1 MSALEFEKQPK
12 VLVEEN
18 AMFGMELDF
27 DLNAA
32 FQGAISGIASDA
44 DLALDEKVRRMEVII
59 NEGNSDTYRD
69 FVDFRQIA
77 SQMQM
82 ICSHDHAL
90 GQMMNANDSLSSI
103 LGKHDDNDG
112 HNHSSHTHHEEEE
125 ENDDDDDDNNK
136 KKKSKSSKRRG
147 WFSYFA
153 K

>member
-1 MSALEFEKQPK
+1 MNTLELEKLPEAS
-12 VLVEEN
+12 VEEN
-18 AMFGMELDF
+18 AIFGMEFDF

-32 FQGAISGIASDA
+32 FQGAISGVASDA

-112 HNHSSHTHHEEEE
+112 HNHTSHSHDE
-125 ENDDDDDDNNK
+125 DDDDDDNNK

>member
-1 MSALEFEKQPK
+1 MNVLEFEKQPK
-12 VLVEEN
+12 IPVEEN

-32 FQGAISGIASDA
+32 FQGAISGVASDA
-44 DLALDEKVRRMEVII
+44 ELALDEKVRRMEVII

-112 HNHSSHTHHEEEE
+112 HNHSSHSHDEDE
-125 ENDDDDDDNNK
+125 DDDDDSDK

-147 WFSYFA
+147 WLSFFS

>member
-1 MSALEFEKQPK
+1 MNTLELEKRPEAS
-12 VLVEEN
+12 VEEN
-18 AMFGMELDF
+18 AIFGMELDF

-32 FQGAISGIASDA
+32 FQGAISGVASDA
-44 DLALDEKVRRMEVII
+44 ELALDEKVRRMESII

-112 HNHSSHTHHEEEE
+112 HNHSSHSHDE
-125 ENDDDDDDNNK
+125 DDDDDDNNK

>member
-1 MSALEFEKQPK
+1 MNVLEFEKQPK
-12 VLVEEN
+12 IPVEEN

-44 DLALDEKVRRMEVII
+44 DLALDEKVRRMESII
-59 NEGNSDTYRD
+59 NEGNSETYRD
-69 FVDFRQIA
+69 FIDFRQIA

-90 GQMMNANDSLSSI
+90 GQMINSNDSLSSVI
-103 LGKHDDNDG
+103 GKHDDNDG
-112 HNHSSHTHHEEEE
+112 HNHSSHTHHEEE
-125 ENDDDDDDNNK
+125 DDDDDDSDK
-136 KKKSKSSKRRG
+136 KKKSKSLKKRG

>member
-1 MSALEFEKQPK
+1 MNTLELEKRPEAS
-12 VLVEEN
+12 VEEN
-18 AMFGMELDF
+18 AIFGMEFDF

-32 FQGAISGIASDA
+32 FQGAISGVASDA

-112 HNHSSHTHHEEEE
+112 HNHSSHTHHEEE
-125 ENDDDDDDNNK
+125 DDDDDDSDK

-147 WFSYFA
+147 WLSFFS

>member
-1 MSALEFEKQPK
+1 MNTLELEKRPEAS
-12 VLVEEN
+12 VEEN
-18 AMFGMELDF
+18 AIFGMELEF

-32 FQGAISGIASDA
+32 FQGAISGIASD
-44 DLALDEKVRRMEVII
+44 DELALDEKVRRMEAII

-90 GQMMNANDSLSSI
+90 GQMMNSNDSLSSV

-112 HNHSSHTHHEEEE
+112 HNHSSHKHDDEE
-125 ENDDDDDDNNK
+125 DDDDDSDK
-136 KKKSKSSKRRG
+136 KKKSKSLKKRG

>member
-1 MSALEFEKQPK
+1 MNTLELEKRPEAS
-12 VLVEEN
+12 VEEN
-18 AMFGMELDF
+18 GIFGMELEF

-32 FQGAISGIASDA
+32 FQGAISGIASD
-44 DLALDEKVRRMEVII
+44 DELALDEKVRRMEAII

-90 GQMMNANDSLSSI
+90 GQMMNSNDSLSSV

-112 HNHSSHTHHEEEE
+112 HNHSSHKHDDEE
-125 ENDDDDDDNNK
+125 DDDDDSDK
-136 KKKSKSSKRRG
+136 KKKSKSLKKRG

>member
-1 MSALEFEKQPK
+1 MNTLELEKRPEAS
-12 VLVEEN
+12 VEEN
-18 AMFGMELDF
+18 AIFGMEFEF

-32 FQGAISGIASDA
+32 FQGAISGVASDA
-44 DLALDEKVRRMEVII
+44 DLALDEKIRRMESII
-59 NEGNSDTYRD
+59 NEGNSETYRD

-90 GQMMNANDSLSSI
+90 GQMMKSNDSLSSI

-112 HNHSSHTHHEEEE
+112 HNHSSHSHDE
-125 ENDDDDDDNNK
+125 DDDEDDDSDK
-136 KKKSKSSKRRG
+136 KKKSKSLKKRG

>member
-1 MSALEFEKQPK
+1 MNVLEFEKQPK
-12 VLVEEN
+12 VPVEEN

-32 FQGAISGIASDA
+32 FQGAISGVASDA
-44 DLALDEKVRRMEVII
+44 DLALDEKIRRMESII
-59 NEGNSDTYRD
+59 NEGTSETYRD

-90 GQMMNANDSLSSI
+90 GQMMKSNDSLSSI

-112 HNHSSHTHHEEEE
+112 HNHSSHSHDE
-125 ENDDDDDDNNK
+125 DDDEDDDSDK
-136 KKKSKSSKRRG
+136 KKKSKSLKKRG

>member
-1 MSALEFEKQPK
+1 MNVLEFEKEPK

-32 FQGAISGIASDA
+32 FQGAISGVASDA
-44 DLALDEKVRRMEVII
+44 ELALDEKVRRMEVII

-90 GQMMNANDSLSSI
+90 GQMMNSNDSLSSI

-112 HNHSSHTHHEEEE
+112 HNHSSHSHDE
-125 ENDDDDDDNNK
+125 DDDDDDDSDK

>member
-1 MSALEFEKQPK
+1 MNVLEFEKQPK
-12 VLVEEN
+12 VPVEEK

-32 FQGAISGIASDA
+32 FQGAISGIASDEE
-44 DLALDEKVRRMEVII
+44 LALDEKIRRMESII
-59 NEGNSDTYRD
+59 NEGNSETYRD

-90 GQMMNANDSLSSI
+90 GQMMKSNDSLSSI

-112 HNHSSHTHHEEEE
+112 HNHSSHSHDE
-125 ENDDDDDDNNK
+125 DDDEDDDSDK
-136 KKKSKSSKRRG
+136 KKKSKSLKKRG

>member
-1 MSALEFEKQPK
+1 MNVLEFEKQPK
-12 VLVEEN
+12 IPVEEN
-18 AMFGMELDF
+18 AMFGMELEF

-32 FQGAISGIASDA
+32 FQGAISGVASDA
-44 DLALDEKVRRMEVII
+44 ELALDEKVRRMEVII

-112 HNHSSHTHHEEEE
+112 HNHTSHSHDE
-125 ENDDDDDDNNK
+125 DDDDDDDSDK

-147 WFSYFA
+147 WLSFFS

>member
-1 MSALEFEKQPK
+1 MNVLEFEKQPK
-12 VLVEEN
+12 VPVEEN

-32 FQGAISGIASDA
+32 FQGAISGIASDEE
-44 DLALDEKVRRMEVII
+44 LALDEKIRRMESII
-59 NEGNSDTYRD
+59 NEGNSETYRD

-112 HNHSSHTHHEEEE
+112 HNHTSHSHDE
-125 ENDDDDDDNNK
+125 DDDDDDDSDK
-136 KKKSKSSKRRG
+136 KKKSKSLKKRG

>member
-1 MSALEFEKQPK
+1 MNVLEFEKQPK
-12 VLVEEN
+12 IPVEEN
-18 AMFGMELDF
+18 AMFGMELEF

-32 FQGAISGIASDA
+32 FQGAISGVASDA
-44 DLALDEKVRRMEVII
+44 ELALDEKVRRMEVII

-112 HNHSSHTHHEEEE
+112 HNHTSHSHDE
-125 ENDDDDDDNNK
+125 DDDDDDNNK

>member
-1 MSALEFEKQPK
+1 MNTLELEKRPEAS
-12 VLVEEN
+12 VEEN
-18 AMFGMELDF
+18 AIFGMEFDF
-27 DLNAA
+27 D
-32 FQGAISGIASDA
+32 SDA

-112 HNHSSHTHHEEEE
+112 HNHTSHSHDE
-125 ENDDDDDDNNK
+125 DDDDDDNNK

>member
-1 MSALEFEKQPK
+1 MNTLELEKRPEAS
-12 VLVEEN
+12 VEEN
-18 AMFGMELDF
+18 AIFGMELEF

-32 FQGAISGIASDA
+32 FQGAISGVASDA
-44 DLALDEKVRRMEVII
+44 DLALDEKVRRMESII
-59 NEGNSDTYRD
+59 NEGNSETYRD

-82 ICSHDHAL
+82 ICSHDHEL
-90 GQMMNANDSLSSI
+90 GQMMNANSSLSSI

-112 HNHSSHTHHEEEE
+112 HNHSSHGHDNDEE
-125 ENDDDDDDNNK
+125 DDDDNNK

>member
-1 MSALEFEKQPK
+1 MNTLELEKRPEAS
-12 VLVEEN
+12 VEEN
-18 AMFGMELDF
+18 AIFGMELDF

-32 FQGAISGIASDA
+32 FQGAISGVASDA
-44 DLALDEKVRRMEVII
+44 ELALDEKVRRMEVII

-112 HNHSSHTHHEEEE
+112 HNHSSHSHDE
-125 ENDDDDDDNNK
+125 DDDDDDDSDK
-136 KKKSKSSKRRG
+136 KKKSKSLKKRG
-147 WFSYFA
+147 WFSYFS

>member
-1 MSALEFEKQPK
+1 MNTLELEKRPEAS
-12 VLVEEN
+12 VEEN
-18 AMFGMELDF
+18 AIFGMELDF

-32 FQGAISGIASDA
+32 FQGAISGVASDA
-44 DLALDEKVRRMEVII
+44 ELALDEKVRRMEVII

-112 HNHSSHTHHEEEE
+112 HNHSSHSHDEDE
-125 ENDDDDDDNNK
+125 DDDDDSDK

-147 WFSYFA
+147 WLSFFS

>member
-1 MSALEFEKQPK
+1 MNVLEFEKQPK
-12 VLVEEN
+12 IPVEEN
-18 AMFGMELDF
+18 AMFGMELEF

-32 FQGAISGIASDA
+32 FQGAISGVASDA
-44 DLALDEKVRRMEVII
+44 ELALDEKVRRMEVII

-112 HNHSSHTHHEEEE
+112 HNHSSHSHDEDE
-125 ENDDDDDDNNK
+125 DDDDDSDK

>member
-1 MSALEFEKQPK
+1 MNTLELEKLP
-12 VLVEEN
+12 VASVEEN
-18 AMFGMELDF
+18 AIFGMELDF

-32 FQGAISGIASDA
+32 FQGAISGVASDA
-44 DLALDEKVRRMEVII
+44 ELALDEKVRRMEVII

-112 HNHSSHTHHEEEE
+112 HNHTSHSHDE
-125 ENDDDDDDNNK
+125 DDDDDDDSDK

-147 WFSYFA
+147 WLSFFS

>member
-1 MSALEFEKQPK
+1 MNVLEFEKQPK

-18 AMFGMELDF
+18 AIFGMELEF

-32 FQGAISGIASDA
+32 FQGAISGIASD
-44 DLALDEKVRRMEVII
+44 DEIALDEKVRRMEAII

-90 GQMMNANDSLSSI
+90 GQMMNSNDSLSSV

-112 HNHSSHTHHEEEE
+112 HNHSSHKHNDEE
-125 ENDDDDDDNNK
+125 DDDDDSDK

>member
-1 MSALEFEKQPK
+1 MNVLEFEKQPK
-12 VLVEEN
+12 IPVEEN
-18 AMFGMELDF
+18 AMVGMELEF

-32 FQGAISGIASDA
+32 FQGAISGVASDA
-44 DLALDEKVRRMEVII
+44 ELALDEKVRRMEVII

-112 HNHSSHTHHEEEE
+112 HNHSSHSHDEDE
-125 ENDDDDDDNNK
+125 DDDDDSDK

-147 WFSYFA
+147 WLSFFS

>member
-1 MSALEFEKQPK
+1 MNTLELEKRPEAS
-12 VLVEEN
+12 VEEN
-18 AMFGMELDF
+18 AIFGMELDF

-32 FQGAISGIASDA
+32 FQGAISGVASDA
-44 DLALDEKVRRMEVII
+44 ELALDEKVRRMEVII

-112 HNHSSHTHHEEEE
+112 HNHSSHSHDE
-125 ENDDDDDDNNK
+125 DDDDDDDSDK

-147 WFSYFA
+147 WLSYFS

>member
-1 MSALEFEKQPK
+1 MNVLEFEKQPK
-12 VLVEEN
+12 IPVEEN
-18 AMFGMELDF
+18 AMFGMELEF

-32 FQGAISGIASDA
+32 FQGAISGVASDA
-44 DLALDEKVRRMEVII
+44 ELALDEKVRRMEVII

-112 HNHSSHTHHEEEE
+112 HNHSSHSHDEDE
-125 ENDDDDDDNNK
+125 DDDDDSDK

-147 WFSYFA
+147 WLSFFS